1 MDSIFCS
8 SSDFNKAES
17 MPVMVKVLNKEVRK
31 IKVTI
36 SKNFFVLGISL
47 AFMTALKIKV
57 NNTPTTRNITKEI
70 SKYTGMKKT
79 NISGMTIFRIIG
91 YISIPVG

>member
-1 MDSIFCS
+1 
-8 SSDFNKAES
+8 
-17 MPVMVKVLNKEVRK
+17 MVKVLNKEVRK

-36 SKNFFVLGISL
+36 SKNFFVRGINL

-79 NISGMTIFRIIG
+79 NISGMTTFRIIG